1 MKKSNFLKFLLSFIL
16 ITFTQPVYSYAGPG
30 IAFGALIVFITIII
44 TFFASIFI
52 SVFRFLKIFFI
63 KLRSIFNKRKK
74 KSKNRKLIK

>member
-52 SVFRFLKIFFI
+52 SVFRFLKILEVF
-63 KLRSIFNKRKK
+63 
-74 KSKNRKLIK
+74 LIKVKKNPKIEN